1 MLGIVGMVV
10 IVTMVGMVGMVS
22 MVGIE
27 VIAGK
32 RDLVNIFYL
41 LFI

>member
-1 MLGIVGMVV
+1 
-10 IVTMVGMVGMVS
+10 MVGMVGMVGMVSMVS

-32 RDLVNIFYL
+32 RDFLNIF
-41 LFI
+41 